1 MAYIDTFLLIQI
13 VLAAAQHGMPS
24 TLLLTACCVCHF
36 NDTPR
41 DSNGNK
47 HFALS
52 GWLHGRPA
60 GASAWQRCC
69 SIQSVLTACSVG
81 CLQGRPEEE
90 LATQILQCLP
100 GSEAAL
106 LVPPSHQEPE
116 WQDSAVE
123 LAGIAAK
130 CKVEWGP
137 LKRSEAFKALVLMS
151 NMQASLTQPGQAR

>member
-1 MAYIDTFLLIQI
+1 M
-13 VLAAAQHGMPS
+13 
-24 TLLLTACCVCHF
+24 
-36 NDTPR
+36 
-41 DSNGNK
+41 
-47 HFALS
+47 
-52 GWLHGRPA
+52 
-60 GASAWQRCC
+60 
-69 SIQSVLTACSVG
+69 G

-90 LATQILQCLP
+90 LATQILHCLP

-106 LVPPSHQEPE
+106 LVPPSHQEQE

-130 CKVEWGP
+130 CEVEWGP